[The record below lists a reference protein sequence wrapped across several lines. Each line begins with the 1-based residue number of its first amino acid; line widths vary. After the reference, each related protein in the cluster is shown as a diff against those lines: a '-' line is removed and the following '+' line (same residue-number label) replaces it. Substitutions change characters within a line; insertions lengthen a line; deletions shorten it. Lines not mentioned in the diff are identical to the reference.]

1 MDLMARS
8 VKLSD
13 VTTIQLGCKYDW
25 CEEVPQIHFAQF
37 YVSYFVTVLAYPFT
51 VALTASLFSKVLGTI
66 PQVSHRSHV
75 NQAALRRE
83 GCFGSWQQYY
93 VV

>member
-1 MDLMARS
+1 MARS

-66 PQVSHRSHV
+66 PQVRSSA
-75 NQAALRRE
+75 QWL
-83 GCFGSWQQYY
+83 F
-93 VV
+93 